1 MKRLDADQWLLVIAM
16 AVAVASASAVAFFSA
31 RIEAAMAQQAGEA
44 IAADLRTRD
53 SQPVSQA
60 IETQAQALGLQTAR
74 TVTFPSVVIAG
85 EASALAGIK
94 AVSDAYPLRGE
105 LRVADRPYGEETVR
119 SQGPARGE
127 AWVDPRV
134 YAELALTLGD
144 VVHVGER
151 VLRVTQV
158 LAYEPDRGGGF
169 TTLAPRLMLHLDDLA
184 DSGLLGPGSRA
195 RYALLVAGPTDA
207 LEELRSATEDLL
219 SSGQR
224 WTSAEQARPELDDA
238 LGRARR
244 FLGLAAL
251 SAVLLAGVAMALSA
265 MQYAAG
271 QHDAV
276 ALRKTL
282 GATSGVIL
290 RGELRRLL
298 RLGMLGGLVG
308 LGFGYLG
315 QWLLVQVLGD
325 LVLMSLPPPP
335 LWPAI
340 PALATGAVALVGFGL
355 PPLLR
360 LRHVPPMRV
369 LQQALGPPAASVW
382 GAGLAAMLA
391 VGGLLVWQAGD
402 LRLAATVFLGALLAL
417 TALALVALLLTAGV
431 QRLRH
436 RSGGAWRYGL
446 ANIAR
451 RRGDATLQLVAVGT
465 GLTVLLLLVVV
476 RGDLLATW
484 RESLPDD
491 APNIFLIN
499 IQSDQRAA
507 VTEFFAARSLGRPT
521 LHAMARGRLL
531 AVNGRSVESQAY
543 DDPDARERL
552 ERAFNLSWASE
563 LGADNTTIDGQ
574 WWGDAGQGQP
584 WISIEE
590 NMVESYGWSLGDQLT
605 FDFAG
610 QTLDLT
616 VVHRRSVEWDSF
628 GVNFF
633 LLVPPGLLDE
643 LDATWLTSVHL
654 PPGGKTAL
662 LDLVRAEPN
671 ITVLDIDAL
680 IAQVRRVMDR
690 VSLAVEAVFA
700 LTLLAGLV
708 VLMAALQGTRDQR
721 RREAA
726 LLRTLG
732 ASRRLLR
739 QALFTEFGVLGAL
752 SGLMAAGFAQLI
764 AAVLARGVFDMAY
777 VASPALWWMGPL
789 AGIGLMTA
797 AALAGV
803 RGVIG
808 QPPLATLR

>member
-1 MKRLDADQWLLVIAM
+1 MKRLDADQWLLVVAM

-31 RIEAAMAQQAGEA
+31 RIEAAMSQQAGEA

-53 SQPVSQA
+53 GQPISESIQTTA
-60 IETQAQALGLQTAR
+60 RELGLRTAT

-85 EASALAGIK
+85 DQSALAGIK
-94 AVSDAYPLRGE
+94 AVSGAYPLRGE
-105 LRVADRPYGEETVR
+105 LRVADQPYGPETTR
-119 SQGPARGE
+119 LQGPPPGE

-134 YAELALTLGD
+134 YAELDLTLGD
-144 VVHVGER
+144 RVQVGER
-151 VLRVTQV
+151 MLMVTQV

-169 TTLAPRLMLHLDDLA
+169 TTLAPRLMLHVDELA

-195 RYALLVAGPTDA
+195 RHALLVAGPSDA
-207 LEELRSATEDLL
+207 LAQLRAATEAAL

-224 WTSAEQARPELDDA
+224 WTTAEQARPELDDA

-265 MQYAAG
+265 VQYAAG
-271 QHDAV
+271 QRDAV

-282 GATSGVIL
+282 GATGRMIL
-290 RGELRRLL
+290 RAELLRLL
-298 RLGMLGGLVG
+298 RLGLIGGALGLA
-308 LGFGYLG
+308 FGYLG
-315 QWLLVQVLGD
+315 QWVLVQVLGD
-325 LVLMSLPPPP
+325 LVLMSLPAPP
-335 LWPAI
+335 LWPAV
-340 PALATGAVALVGFGL
+340 PALMTGAVALIGFGL
-355 PPLLR
+355 PPLVR

-369 LQQALGPPAASVW
+369 LQQALGPPGASVW
-382 GAGLAAMLA
+382 GAGVLAAIS

-402 LRLAATVFLGALLAL
+402 LRLAFTVFVGAGLAL
-417 TALALVALLLTAGV
+417 AALALAAAALTTVV

-436 RSGGAWRYGL
+436 GSGAAWRYGL

-451 RRGDATLQLVAVGT
+451 RRGDAILQLVAVGT

-484 RESLPDD
+484 RDSLPAD
-491 APNIFLIN
+491 APNVFLIN
-499 IQSDQRAA
+499 IQPDQRAA
-507 VTEFFAARSLGRPT
+507 VQTFFAERDLGSPT

-531 AVNGRSVESQAY
+531 AVNGVPVEAQDY
-543 DDPDARERL
+543 DDPDAQGRL
-552 ERAFNLSWASE
+552 ERAFNVSWSSE
-563 LGADNTTIDGQ
+563 LGDDNATIDGQ
-574 WWGDAGQGQP
+574 WWGESGDGQP

-590 NMVESYGWSLGDQLT
+590 NMIESYGWSLGDQLQ

-610 QTLDLT
+610 QEMTLE
-616 VVHRRSVEWDSF
+616 VVHRRTVEWDSF
-628 GVNFF
+628 SANFF
-633 LLVPPGLLDE
+633 LVVPPGLLEDVG
-643 LDATWLTSVHL
+643 ANWLTSVHL
-654 PPGGKTAL
+654 PPNGKTAL
-662 LDLVRAEPN
+662 LDLIRAEPN

-708 VLMAALQGTRDQR
+708 VLVAALQGTRVTR

-732 ASRRLLR
+732 ASRKTLR
-739 QALFTEFGVLGAL
+739 QALLTEFGVLGAL
-752 SGLMAAGFAQLI
+752 SGVLAAGFAQLI
-764 AAVLARGVFDMAY
+764 AWGLAQGVFDMAY
-777 VASPALWWMGPL
+777 VATPALWWMGPL
-789 AGIGLMTA
+789 AGVLLMSA
-797 AALAGV
+797 AALASI
-803 RGVIG
+803 RGVINH
-808 QPPLATLR
+808 PPLATLR

>member
-1 MKRLDADQWLLVIAM
+1 MKRLDADQWLLVVAM

-53 SQPVSQA
+53 SQPVSANIEDQA
-60 IETQAQALGLQTAR
+60 RGLGLRTAR

-85 EASALAGIK
+85 EASSLAGIK
-94 AVSDAYPLRGE
+94 AVSDGYPLRGE
-105 LRVADRPYGEETVR
+105 LRVADQPYGPESLR
-119 SQGPARGE
+119 RGGPAPGE

-134 YAELALTLGD
+134 YAELNLALGES
-144 VVHVGER
+144 VQVGQREL
-151 VLRVTQV
+151 VVTQV

-169 TTLAPRLMLHLDDLA
+169 TTLAPRLMLHIDDLSG
-184 DSGLLGPGSRA
+184 SGLLGPGSRA
-195 RYALLVAGPTDA
+195 RYALLVAGPADA
-207 LEELRSATEDLL
+207 LARLRETTAEQLA
-219 SSGQR
+219 SGQR
-224 WTSAEQARPELDDA
+224 WTTAEQARPELDDA

-244 FLGLAAL
+244 FMGLAAL

-265 MQYAAG
+265 VQYAAG
-271 QHDAV
+271 QRDAV

-282 GATSGVIL
+282 GATGRMIL
-290 RGELRRLL
+290 RGELLRLL
-298 RLGMLGGLVG
+298 RLGVLGGLIG
-308 LGFGYLG
+308 LAFGYLG
-315 QWLLVQVLGD
+315 QWILVRVIGD

-335 LWPAI
+335 LWPAL
-340 PALATGAVALVGFGL
+340 PALATGAVALIGFGL

-382 GAGLAAMLA
+382 GAGLVAATTVA
-391 VGGLLVWQAGD
+391 GLLIWQAGD
-402 LRLAATVFLGALLAL
+402 LRLALTVFVGAALALGAL
-417 TALALVALLLTAGV
+417 ALAALGLTQWV

-484 RESLPDD
+484 RDSLPED
-491 APNIFLIN
+491 APNVFLIN
-499 IQSDQRAA
+499 IQSDQRDA
-507 VTEFFAARSLGRPT
+507 VSRFFADRGLGEPT
-521 LHAMARGRLL
+521 LHAMARGRLI
-531 AVNGRSVESQAY
+531 AVNGDAVEAQQY

-552 ERAFNLSWASE
+552 ERAFNLSWATE
-563 LGADNTTIDGQ
+563 LGDDNTTIDGQ
-574 WWGDAGQGQP
+574 WWGEDGRGQP

-590 NMVESYGWSLGDQLT
+590 NMVESYGWTLGDRLS

-610 QTLDLT
+610 QTLDLE
-616 VVHRRSVEWDSF
+616 VVHRRAVEWDSF
-628 GVNFF
+628 SVNFF

-643 LDATWLTSVHL
+643 VDATWLTSVHL
-654 PPGGKTAL
+654 PPEGKTAL

-671 ITVLDIDAL
+671 ITVLDVDAL

-732 ASRRLLR
+732 ASRRVLR

-752 SGLMAAGFAQLI
+752 SGLLAAGFAQLI
-764 AAVLARGVFDMAY
+764 AAALARGVFDMTY
-777 VASPALWWMGPL
+777 VASPDLWWTGPL
-789 AGIGLMTA
+789 AGMLLMTA
-797 AALAGV
+797 AAVVSV
-803 RGVIG
+803 RGVVG